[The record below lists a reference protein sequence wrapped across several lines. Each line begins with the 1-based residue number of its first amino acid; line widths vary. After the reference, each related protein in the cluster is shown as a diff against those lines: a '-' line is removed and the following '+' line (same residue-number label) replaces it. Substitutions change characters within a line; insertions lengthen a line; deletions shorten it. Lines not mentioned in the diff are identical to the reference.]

1 MRKLLV
7 VCVCLLVSSTG
18 CRKLVRKA
26 VQKATSDDH
35 AGQAMPAAAKQDTP
49 AEKSV
54 EAAMSKYAEGF
65 NKLISPMK
73 YMIEDYER
81 AVPDV
86 KQPPARKPVLNLGST
101 DRDLDEVE
109 KHFAQA
115 KQATPPSHADLG
127 KTADETMAAAR
138 AVRKVFTEAV
148 RYYGAENYKDDKGEG
163 GKDIDTR
170 MNAGVDAYHAAV
182 GKLQERLSEIELET
196 MEKELKQVP
205 ETKPGYHF
213 RAFNLA
219 AKRLV
224 ELRSKPEKL
233 DAALETVRAAHG
245 KLKQYAEG
253 RPDVLAAFKNYVG
266 MADQFE
272 AQATAFVREAK
283 EPAKGKKGPSQNT
296 SLLVTRYNNL
306 VQLGNALYELE
317 GSGVL
322 K

>member
-1 MRKLLV
+1 
-7 VCVCLLVSSTG
+7 
-18 CRKLVRKA
+18 VRKA
-26 VQKATSDDH
+26 VQQATSDEP
-35 AGQAMPAAAKQDTP
+35 AGQAQPVGAKRDTP

-109 KHFAQA
+109 KAFAQA

-127 KTADETMAAAR
+127 KAADETLAAAR

-163 GKDIDTR
+163 GKEIDTR
-170 MNAGVDAYHAAV
+170 MNAGVEAYHTAV
-182 GKLQERLSEIELET
+182 GKLQERLSDIELAT
-196 MEKELKQVP
+196 MEKELKEVP
-205 ETKPGYHF
+205 ETKPGHHF

-219 AKRLV
+219 AKRLL
-224 ELRSKPEKL
+224 EMRAKPEKL
-233 DAALETVRAAHG
+233 DGALEAVRAAHG
-245 KLKQYAEG
+245 KLKKYAEG
-253 RPDVLAAFKNYVG
+253 RPDILAAFKNYVG

-272 AQATAFVREAK
+272 AQATAFAREAK
-283 EPAKGKKGPSQNT
+283 EPAKGKQGPSQNA
-296 SLLVTRYNNL
+296 SLLVSRYNNL
-306 VQLGNALYELE
+306 VQMGNALYELE